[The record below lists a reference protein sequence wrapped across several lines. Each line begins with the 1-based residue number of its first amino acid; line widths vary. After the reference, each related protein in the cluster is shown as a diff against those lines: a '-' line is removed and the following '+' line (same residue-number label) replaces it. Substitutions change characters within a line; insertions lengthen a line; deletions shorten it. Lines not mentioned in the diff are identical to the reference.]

1 MKTYKI
7 EYTFSASQDL
17 YNLTY
22 TIVNTYK
29 SPLTAKKY
37 INGLIDE
44 INKLKYSCLAIPFC
58 CQQSITDKFGL
69 GSKRINYKKMAV
81 VFTIVSD
88 TVVIEA
94 IVPQANV
101 KGL

>member
-1 MKTYKI
+1 MKSHKI
-7 EYTFSASQDL
+7 EYSFLASEDL
-17 YNLTY
+17 YNLTN

-37 INGLIDE
+37 IEGLIDE
-44 INKLKYSCLAIPFC
+44 ISKLKYSCLAIPFC
-58 CQQSITDKFGL
+58 SQQSITDKFGL

-81 VFTIVSD
+81 IFTIVSN

-94 IVPQANV
+94 IVPQANIKV
-101 KGL
+101 L